1 MQPSNGGLSSEP
13 PTFNLQLT
21 PFNRGHAATR
31 PLHSSAK
38 VALTVVVM
46 VFSSEDVSL
55 FPSQLVAVE

>member
-1 MQPSNGGLSSEP
+1 MQPLNGGLSPEAP
-13 PTFNLQLT
+13 AFNRQLT
-21 PFNRGHAATR
+21 PFNRGLAAPR
-31 PLHSSAK
+31 PLHSSAN